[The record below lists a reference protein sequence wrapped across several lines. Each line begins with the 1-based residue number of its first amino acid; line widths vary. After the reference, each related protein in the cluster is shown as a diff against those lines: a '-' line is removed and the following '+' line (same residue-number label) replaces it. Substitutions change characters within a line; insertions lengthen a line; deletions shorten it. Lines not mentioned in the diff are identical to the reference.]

1 MINFKLDGWYNVVG
15 LASKEFTCWNCGN
28 KVASDYGYKTINHV
42 CKIYICPH
50 CYAPHIEDV
59 RGTIIPSVRPGK
71 AIKKLPEDVNQIY
84 EEARTCFGAG
94 AYTATVML
102 LRKILMNIAVA
113 EGAETNLK
121 FFQYVEYLCAE
132 GIVHKKQQKQA
143 EEIKD
148 LGNAANHEIESRTK
162 SDAEKMLKLIE
173 LILINNYEQ
182 ADEVIQTEPEV
193 VI

>member
-1 MINFKLDGWYNVVG
+1 MADFKRNNWHHISG
-15 LASKEFTCWNCGN
+15 LESCAYTCWNCG
-28 KVASDYGYKTINHV
+28 KYVASDRGFVSDYISR
-42 CKIYICPH
+42 IYICPH
-50 CYAPHIEDV
+50 CQAPYMHDKLNHWYPAS
-59 RGTIIPSVRPGK
+59 IPGRSIARVPDD
-71 AIKKLPEDVNQIY
+71 IKNIFD
-84 EEARTCFGAG
+84 EARVCFGAG

-113 EGAETNLK
+113 EGAETNMK
-121 FFQYVEYLCAE
+121 FFQYVEYLCTE
-132 GIVHKKQQKQA
+132 RIVHKKQQKQA
-143 EEIKD
+143 EEIKE